1 MARERELKYDLG
13 SEAATRR
20 VEALLG
26 PAPGG
31 RLQVNR
37 FFDTPDGRLRARLWA
52 LRLRAE
58 WEVGGDVDL
67 PGDGAAPDRAPDRVI
82 LGLKGAREGSG
93 AFHDRQ
99 EEERDRGADF
109 WARGVLAGEDL
120 PGAWRAL
127 LPPLPPSPGG
137 ALVERARFTNLRRA
151 CPLTGAWRAEVDRT
165 LFGDG
170 RRAWEVEVEIGID
183 DDPEAARTE
192 LEALLARAG
201 VPAVPQGKSKLERA
215 LAVD

>member
-13 SEAATRR
+13 GEAATRR
-20 VEALLG
+20 VDALLG
-26 PAPGG
+26 PTPGG

-37 FFDTPDGRLRARLWA
+37 FFDTTDGWLRGRLWA

-58 WEVGGDVDL
+58 WEAGGDVDL

-99 EEERDRGADF
+99 EEELERGADF
-109 WARGVLAGEDL
+109 WARGALAGDDL
-120 PGAWRAL
+120 PAPWRAL
-127 LPPLPPSPGG
+127 LPPLGE

-151 CPLTGAWRAEVDRT
+151 YPLTGAWRAEVDRT

-183 DDPEAARTE
+183 DDPETARAV

>member
-1 MARERELKYDLG
+1 
-13 SEAATRR
+13 
-20 VEALLG
+20 
-26 PAPGG
+26 
-31 RLQVNR
+31 
-37 FFDTPDGRLRARLWA
+37 LRARLWA

-93 AFHDRQ
+93 ALHDRQ

-109 WARGVLAGEDL
+109 WARGALAGDDL

-127 LPPLPPSPGG
+127 LPPSPGG

-170 RRAWEVEVEIGID
+170 RRAWELEVEIGGT
-183 DDPEAARTE
+183 DDPEAARAAV
-192 LEALLARAG
+192 EALLSRAG
-201 VPAVPQGKSKLERA
+201 VAVRPQGKSKLQRA
-215 LAVD
+215 LAPD

>member
-13 SEAATRR
+13 NEAATRR

-31 RLQVNR
+31 RLQQNR
-37 FFDTPDGRLRARLWA
+37 FFDTPDGRLRAQLWA

-58 WEVGGDVDL
+58 WEVGGEVDL
-67 PGDGAAPDRAPDRVI
+67 PDDGAAPGRAPDRVI
-82 LGLKGAREGSG
+82 LGLKGARAGSG
-93 AFHDRQ
+93 AFYDRQ
-99 EEERDRGADF
+99 EEEREEGADF
-109 WARGVLAGEDL
+109 WTRRALAGDDL
-120 PGAWRAL
+120 PASWRAL
-127 LPPLPPSPGG
+127 LPPLGESLAEG
-137 ALVERARFTNLRRA
+137 ARFANLRRA
-151 CPLTGAWRAEVDRT
+151 YPLTGAWRAEVDRT

-183 DDPEAARTE
+183 DDPEAVRTV

-201 VPAVPQGKSKLERA
+201 VPTVPQGKSKLERA

>member
-20 VEALLG
+20 AEALLG

-37 FFDTPDGRLRARLWA
+37 FFDTADGRLRARLWA
-52 LRLRAE
+52 VRLRAE
-58 WEVGGDVDL
+58 WALGGDVDS
-67 PGDGAAPDRAPDRVI
+67 PGDGTAPDRAPDRVI

-99 EEERDRGADF
+99 EEEREREAAF
-109 WARGVLAGEDL
+109 WARGVLAIEDL
-120 PGAWRAL
+120 PAPWRAL
-127 LPPLPPSPGG
+127 LPPLPPLRE
-137 ALVERARFTNLRRA
+137 ALVERARFVNLRRTY
-151 CPLTGAWRAEVDRT
+151 PLTGGWRAEVDRT

-170 RRAWEVEVEIGID
+170 RRAWEVEVEIGPD
-183 DDPEAARTE
+183 DDPEAARAA
-192 LEALLARAG
+192 LEALIARTGAP
-201 VPAVPQGKSKLERA
+201 VVPQGKSKLERA

>member
-13 SEAATRR
+13 GEAAARR

-37 FFDTPDGRLRARLWA
+37 FFDTADGRLRARLRA

-67 PGDGAAPDRAPDRVI
+67 PGDWAAPDRAPDRVI
-82 LGLKGAREGSG
+82 LGLKGARAGSG

-99 EEERDRGADF
+99 EEERERGADF
-109 WARGVLAGEDL
+109 WAREALADDDL
-120 PGAWRAL
+120 PAPWRAL
-127 LPPLPPSPGG
+127 LPPPLLSPGE
-137 ALVERARFTNLRRA
+137 ALAEWARFANLRRTY
-151 CPLTGAWRAEVDRT
+151 PLTGAWHAEVDRT

-170 RRAWEVEVEIGID
+170 RRAWEVEVEICID
-183 DDPEAARTE
+183 DDPEVARAE

-201 VPAVPQGKSKLERA
+201 VPVVPQGKSKLERA
-215 LAVD
+215 LAMD

>member
-13 SEAATRR
+13 DEAATRR
-20 VEALLG
+20 LEALLG

-58 WEVGGDVDL
+58 WVVGGEVDL

-99 EEERDRGADF
+99 EEELERGADF
-109 WARGVLAGEDL
+109 WARGALAGDDL
-120 PGAWRAL
+120 PAPWRVL
-127 LPPLPPSPGG
+127 LPPLRE
-137 ALVERARFTNLRRA
+137 ALVERARFANLRRA
-151 CPLTGAWRAEVDRT
+151 YPLTGAWRAEVDRT
-165 LFGDG
+165 LFGGG
-170 RRAWEVEVEIGID
+170 RRAWEVEVEIGMD
-183 DDPEAARTE
+183 DDPEVARAD

-201 VPAVPQGKSKLERA
+201 VSVVPQGKSKLERA